1 MRTGFTSRTA
11 SADGQ
16 YGQSASALQ
25 PLGLSALSNQSISLY
40 VEGVQEGDSIKLVQ
54 WQHYSETSATTKSY
68 ELHND
73 RNRIWLSQIGNSG
86 SGERGGSL
94 YIEYSGS
101 NADGIKIQVRDTS
114 ANKNVIT
121 QIPYLNIQP
130 SQWYGKSENE
140 RKALITPYVEAL
152 KAQGRQRRHSHHYP
166 G

>member
-1 MRTGFTSRTA
+1 MPFSECSILSQELFFA
-11 SADGQ
+11 VIAWFFISFC
-16 YGQSASALQ
+16 
-25 PLGLSALSNQSISLY
+25 LG
-40 VEGVQEGDSIKLVQ
+40 V
-54 WQHYSETSATTKSY
+54 Y
-68 ELHND
+68 EHLPD

-140 RKALITPYVEAL
+140 RKALLTPYVEAL
-152 KAQGRQRRHSHHYP
+152 KAQGRQRRHSHHHP